1 MNRVRLTKQ
10 ERMRKWQRILHSV
23 EGLDVRPREEI
34 QTLRTKFRKTFSYA
48 NVVATIA
55 LFLAV
60 SGGVVYAASTLGKNA
75 VKSKNIAAN
84 AVKSRNL
91 AKNAVKAKS
100 LAANAVTG
108 AKIKKEAVTS
118 GKVKKA
124 TLTRNNLAA
133 GTLAGLQ
140 VAEVQATSVPGLTS
154 EPIGG
159 TPVPLTGTTTFTPA
173 AGKSYEL
180 LVELKGTPTDANG
193 PGGEVCSAF
202 VTVLVNG
209 VPFSGAGIFANAS
222 GTPPFNLEPVGSSST
237 AVGLQ
242 EAGQLQ
248 TLSAIAFGD
257 AGCSS
262 ATTGS
267 LRATVVELG

>member
-1 MNRVRLTKQ
+1 VRMK
-10 ERMRKWQRILHSV
+10 E
-23 EGLDVRPREEI
+23 
-34 QTLRTKFRKTFSYA
+34 LRRTFSYA
-48 NVVATIA
+48 NVVATVA
-55 LFLAV
+55 LFLAL

-84 AVKSRNL
+84 AVKARNL
-91 AKNAVKAKS
+91 AKNAVKQKS
-100 LAANAVTG
+100 IAANAITG
-108 AKIKKEAVTS
+108 AKIKKEAVTG
-118 GKVKKA
+118 GKVKA
-124 TLTRNNLAA
+124 GTLSRTNLAA

-140 VAEVQATSVPGLTS
+140 VAEVQAAAVPGLTS

-159 TPVPLTGTTTFTPA
+159 TPVPLTGTAAFTPV

-180 LVELKGTPTDANG
+180 LVELKGTPTDADG
-193 PGGEVCSAF
+193 PGGSPCSDF

-209 VPFSGAGIFANAS
+209 IPFIGAGNFANAG
-222 GTPPFNLEPVGSSST
+222 GTPPFNFEPVGSSSA

-242 EAGQLQ
+242 QAGQPQ

-257 AGCSS
+257 TGCSS

-267 LRATVVELG
+267 LRAVVVELG